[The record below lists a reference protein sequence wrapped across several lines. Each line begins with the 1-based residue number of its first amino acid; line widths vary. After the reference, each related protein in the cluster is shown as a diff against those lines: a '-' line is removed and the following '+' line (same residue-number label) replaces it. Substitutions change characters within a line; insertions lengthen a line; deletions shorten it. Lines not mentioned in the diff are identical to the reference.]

1 MKLKFCER
9 YVVHGSGKSLVYQN
23 ILVSKEGNVGIVKL
37 NRPKVLNA
45 LNSELM
51 VELVNALEE
60 LDKEQSVHTIILTGG
75 ESVFA
80 AGADLREMSEATP
93 VDLVLSR
100 RFELWDRIRKIS
112 KPIIAA
118 VSGYCLG
125 GGNELAMNCDIIIAS
140 ETATFGQPEVN
151 VGIMP
156 GAGGTQ
162 RLTRAVGKYKAM
174 EMILTGKPI
183 SAEEAYRAGLV
194 NRVVP
199 TESLMDE
206 AKKIANEIASK
217 PTISVRAAKEAISRA
232 QDTTLE
238 VGLEFERKAFYMLF
252 ATEDGKEGMRAFLE
266 KRKPAFKG
274 R

>member
-1 MKLKFCER
+1 L
-9 YVVHGSGKSLVYQN
+9 SYQH
-23 ILVSKEGNVGIVKL
+23 ILVSKEGNIGIVQL

-45 LNSELM
+45 LNSEL
-51 VELVNALEE
+51 VLELVQALEE
-60 LDKEQSVHTIILTGG
+60 LDRDQSVYVVILTGD
-75 ESVFA
+75 EKAFA
-80 AGADLREMSEATP
+80 AGADLKEMSEATP
-93 VDLVLSR
+93 VSLVLGR

-162 RLTRAVGKYKAM
+162 RLTRAVGKQKAM
-174 EMILTGKPI
+174 EIILTGKAV
-183 SAEEAYRAGLV
+183 SADEAHRIGLV

-199 TESLMDE
+199 AESLMDE
-206 AKKIANEIASK
+206 AKKMANEIASK
-217 PTISVRAAKEAISRA
+217 PPISVRAAKEAILRA

-238 VGLEFERKAFYMLF
+238 VGLDFERKAFYTLF
-252 ATEDGKEGMRAFLE
+252 ATEDSKEGMKAFLE
-266 KRKPAFKG
+266 KRKPVFKG
-274 R
+274 K

>member
-1 MKLKFCER
+1 MAF
-9 YVVHGSGKSLVYQN
+9 VLVYEN
-23 ILVSKEGNVGIVKL
+23 IVVSKEGNIGVVRL

-45 LNSELM
+45 LNSALM
-51 VELVNALEE
+51 VELVNGLEE
-60 LDKEQSVHTIILTGG
+60 LDRDQEVRVIILTGG

-80 AGADLREMSEATP
+80 AGADLSEMAQASP

-100 RFELWDRIRKIS
+100 RFELWDRIRKIA
-112 KPIIAA
+112 KPLVAA

-174 EMILTGKPI
+174 EMILTGKSI
-183 SAEEAYRAGLV
+183 SAEEAYRIGLV
-194 NRVVP
+194 NHVVP
-199 TESLMDE
+199 AESIMEE
-206 AKKIANEIASK
+206 ARKIAYEIASK
-217 PTISVRAAKEAISRA
+217 PTISVRAAKEAILKA
-232 QDTTLE
+232 QDTSID

-252 ATEDGKEGMRAFLE
+252 ATEDGKEGMKAFLE
-266 KRKPAFKG
+266 KRKPVYRG

>member
-1 MKLKFCER
+1 ML
-9 YVVHGSGKSLVYQN
+9 LVYQN
-23 ILVSKEGNVGIVKL
+23 ILVSKEGNVAIVQL

-60 LDKEQSVHTIILTGG
+60 LDKDHGVHAIILTGG
-75 ESVFA
+75 ENVFA
-80 AGADLREMSEATP
+80 AGADLHEMAEASP
-93 VDLVLSR
+93 VDLVLGR
-100 RFELWDRIRKIS
+100 RFELWDRLRKVA

-140 ETATFGQPEVN
+140 ETASFGQPEVN

-174 EMILTGKPI
+174 EMILTGKSI
-183 SAEEAYRAGLV
+183 SAEEACRAGLV

-199 TESLMDE
+199 VESLMVE
-206 AKKIANEIASK
+206 AKKVADEIASK
-217 PTISVRAAKEAISRA
+217 PTISVRAAKEAMLRA

-238 VGLEFERKAFYMLF
+238 VGLEFERRAFYMLF
-252 ATEDGKEGMRAFLE
+252 ATEDGREGMRAFLE
-266 KRKPAFKG
+266 KRKPLFKG

>member
-1 MKLKFCER
+1 LT
-9 YVVHGSGKSLVYQN
+9 YQN
-23 ILVSKEGNVGIVKL
+23 VLVTREGKVGIVQL

-45 LNSELM
+45 LNFELM
-51 VELVNALEE
+51 AELVNALEE
-60 LDKEQSVHTIILTGG
+60 LDKDQSVLAIILTG
-75 ESVFA
+75 SASAFA
-80 AGADLREMSEATP
+80 AGADLREMAEATP
-93 VDLVLSR
+93 VDLMLGR
-100 RFELWDRIRKIS
+100 RFELWDRIRKVS
-112 KPIIAA
+112 KPMVAA

-183 SAEEAYRAGLV
+183 SAEEAVRVGLV

-199 TESLMDE
+199 TETLLEE
-206 AKKIANEIASK
+206 AKRTANEIASK
-217 PTISVRAAKEAISRA
+217 PPISVRAAKEAILRA

-252 ATEDGKEGMRAFLE
+252 ATEDSKEGMKAFVE

-274 R
+274 K

>member
-1 MKLKFCER
+1 M
-9 YVVHGSGKSLVYQN
+9 SYQN
-23 ILVSKEGNVGIVKL
+23 ILITKEGPIGIAQL

-45 LNSELM
+45 LNSETM
-51 VELVNALEE
+51 IELVNAFEE
-60 LDKEQSVHTIILTGG
+60 FDKDQSVNVIILTGG
-75 ESVFA
+75 QNVFA
-80 AGADLREMSEATP
+80 AGADLKEMAQATP
-93 VDLVLSR
+93 VDLVLGR

-162 RLTRAVGKYKAM
+162 RLTRAVGKYRSM
-174 EMILTGKPI
+174 EMILTGKSI
-183 SAEEAYRAGLV
+183 SAEEALRIGLV
-194 NRVVP
+194 NKIVP
-199 TESLMDE
+199 VESLMDE
-206 AKKIANEIASK
+206 AKKIASEIASK
-217 PTISVRAAKEAISRA
+217 PPISVRAAKEAIVRA

-238 VGLEFERKAFYMLF
+238 VGLEFERRAFYLLF
-252 ATEDGKEGMRAFLE
+252 ATEDGKEGMKAFLE
-266 KRKPAFKG
+266 KRKPVFKG
-274 R
+274 K